1 MCKGVALRIQLQI
14 WTQER
19 SVTSCC
25 HPPYVV
31 SFTLS
36 ALTSVSHSLRRTSPE
51 QKRGPFHTLQYSFAD
66 YSTMF
71 TWQMQY
77 TTRKKSLWDYV
88 VVVYKMKTKQKK
100 ILTDPSKTS
109 QLKDFSFTGIQKY
122 KAVKGKLQTESR
134 TQMQ

>member
-51 QKRGPFHTLQYSFAD
+51 QKTGPFHTLQYSFAD
-66 YSTMF
+66 YDVHMADTVHN
-71 TWQMQY
+71 
-77 TTRKKSLWDYV
+77 KKKVSMGLCGGGV
-88 VVVYKMKTKQKK
+88 QNENKQNIKHK
-100 ILTDPSKTS
+100 EI
-109 QLKDFSFTGIQKY
+109 
-122 KAVKGKLQTESR
+122 
-134 TQMQ
+134 